1 MSYQVKLDVFE
12 GPFDLLV
19 YLIERSGMDIYT
31 VNISEITDQ
40 YIACI
45 RSGEHVNPEM
55 AAEFMVLAATLLQLK
70 SQMLL
75 PGADVS
81 GKNEEA
87 EELRDELTER
97 ISEYRK
103 YKALAAHLRGIES
116 EAERIFV
123 KPREDLSRYTGQPE
137 ESLDVS
143 MDQFIRAF
151 RGFLEKRQRIGD
163 VRRRY
168 EYAARERM
176 SMEEKAER
184 IFGCLSEE
192 NPLSFE
198 DLISLDSDIYDIV
211 LTFVTLLE
219 LLAQGRI
226 SVRQSDIFGR
236 MEICRKEGLVF
247 G

>member
-81 GKNEEA
+81 GKN
-87 EELRDELTER
+87 DELTER

-123 KPREDLSRYTGQPE
+123 KPGEDLSRYTGQPE

>member
-1 MSYQVKLDVFE
+1 
-12 GPFDLLV
+12 
-19 YLIERSGMDIYT
+19 
-31 VNISEITDQ
+31 
-40 YIACI
+40 
-45 RSGEHVNPEM
+45 M

-123 KPREDLSRYTGQPE
+123 KPGEDLHVIPGNRRNLSM
-137 ESLDVS
+137 S

-198 DLISLDSDIYDIV
+198 DLIFWTAI
-211 LTFVTLLE
+211 FM
-219 LLAQGRI
+219 I
-226 SVRQSDIFGR
+226 SF
-236 MEICRKEGLVF
+236 
-247 G
+247 

>member
-1 MSYQVKLDVFE
+1 M
-12 GPFDLLV
+12 
-19 YLIERSGMDIYT
+19 
-31 VNISEITDQ
+31 
-40 YIACI
+40 
-45 RSGEHVNPEM
+45 
-55 AAEFMVLAATLLQLK
+55 
-70 SQMLL
+70 
-75 PGADVS
+75 
-81 GKNEEA
+81 
-87 EELRDELTER
+87 
-97 ISEYRK
+97 
-103 YKALAAHLRGIES
+103 
-116 EAERIFV
+116 
-123 KPREDLSRYTGQPE
+123 
-137 ESLDVS
+137 S

-151 RGFLEKRQRIGD
+151 RGFLEKRQRICDG
-163 VRRRY
+163 RRRY

>member
-116 EAERIFV
+116 DVIPGNR
-123 KPREDLSRYTGQPE
+123 RNLS
-137 ESLDVS
+137 
-143 MDQFIRAF
+143 M
-151 RGFLEKRQRIGD
+151 
-163 VRRRY
+163 
-168 EYAARERM
+168 
-176 SMEEKAER
+176 
-184 IFGCLSEE
+184 
-192 NPLSFE
+192 
-198 DLISLDSDIYDIV
+198 
-211 LTFVTLLE
+211 
-219 LLAQGRI
+219 
-226 SVRQSDIFGR
+226 
-236 MEICRKEGLVF
+236 
-247 G
+247 

>member
-87 EELRDELTER
+87 EELRDELTGAYFR
-97 ISEYRK
+97 VSE
-103 YKALAAHLRGIES
+103 
-116 EAERIFV
+116 V
-123 KPREDLSRYTGQPE
+123 
-137 ESLDVS
+137 
-143 MDQFIRAF
+143 
-151 RGFLEKRQRIGD
+151 
-163 VRRRY
+163 
-168 EYAARERM
+168 
-176 SMEEKAER
+176 
-184 IFGCLSEE
+184 
-192 NPLSFE
+192 
-198 DLISLDSDIYDIV
+198 
-211 LTFVTLLE
+211 
-219 LLAQGRI
+219 
-226 SVRQSDIFGR
+226 
-236 MEICRKEGLVF
+236 
-247 G
+247 